1 MPKLNVQF
9 DSKVNKLLQEL
20 ADQKGTTKTEIILRA
35 LVTYK
40 SLNDE
45 ISDGDKRVSVTS
57 AKENRIL
64 KNIILP

>member
-35 LVTYK
+35 LATYK

-45 ISDGDKRVSVTS
+45 TSDGDKRVSVTS